1 MVDRMQLRQ
10 YLDPRLAW
18 KGSSEVDKVRLYT
31 RQSFV
36 GICVLIAI
44 AAVTDS
50 IGTNA
55 WIVAAALTVCCAA
68 AVVVLLRLPRI
79 GGTAGG
85 GIRWPLAACVAGALV
100 AAFAGP
106 SQVALWAL
114 LIASVPVTAVIS
126 LRWSFVLAVVVAAG
140 AFFTGYGPVGAGA
153 TFFIVVLMAFTVQIS
168 MWQLHIV
175 TELDSSRDAAA
186 ALSVAEERLR
196 FSRDLHDV
204 VGRSLSAIAVK
215 SELAAALSRRGDDRA
230 ADETY
235 EVRDLAQQSM
245 TEARQ
250 LVRGYRSIDLRAEI
264 EGASSLLTAA
274 GIDTEVIGSPDA
286 VQAEFAEAAA
296 WIVREG
302 ATNIL
307 RHSDAT
313 HCRIEVTAH
322 SVRIVNDRPRIRS
335 SSDGSGIAGLRERL
349 ATVGGS
355 VESVRDDDRF
365 TLIATFGNEAG

>member
-230 ADETY
+230 ADQMD

-313 HCRIEVTAH
+313 HCRVEVTAH

>member
-1 MVDRMQLRQ
+1 MQLRQ

-230 ADETY
+230 ADQMD

-322 SVRIVNDRPRIRS
+322 SVRIVNDKPRIRS

>member
-10 YLDPRLAW
+10 SLDPRLAW

-85 GIRWPLAACVAGALV
+85 GIRWPLGACVAGALV

-230 ADETY
+230 ADQMD

-322 SVRIVNDRPRIRS
+322 SVRIVNDKPRIRS

>member
-1 MVDRMQLRQ
+1 MQLRQ

-55 WIVAAALTVCCAA
+55 WIVAAALTVCCVA

-100 AAFAGP
+100 AACAGP

-230 ADETY
+230 ADQMD

-264 EGASSLLTAA
+264 DGASSLLTAA
-274 GIDTEVIGSPDA
+274 GIDTEVIDSPDA

-365 TLIATFGNEAG
+365 TLIATYGNEAG

>member
-1 MVDRMQLRQ
+1 MSLHM
-10 YLDPRLAW
+10 
-18 KGSSEVDKVRLYT
+18 
-31 RQSFV
+31 
-36 GICVLIAI
+36 
-44 AAVTDS
+44 
-50 IGTNA
+50 
-55 WIVAAALTVCCAA
+55 
-68 AVVVLLRLPRI
+68 
-79 GGTAGG
+79 
-85 GIRWPLAACVAGALV
+85 
-100 AAFAGP
+100 
-106 SQVALWAL
+106 
-114 LIASVPVTAVIS
+114 S
-126 LRWSFVLAVVVAAG
+126 LRTSWG
-140 AFFTGYGPVGAGA
+140 
-153 TFFIVVLMAFTVQIS
+153 
-168 MWQLHIV
+168 
-175 TELDSSRDAAA
+175 
-186 ALSVAEERLR
+186 
-196 FSRDLHDV
+196 
-204 VGRSLSAIAVK
+204 
-215 SELAAALSRRGDDRA
+215 DRA
-230 ADETY
+230 ADQMD

>member
-230 ADETY
+230 ADQMD